1 LERGEIDSVI
11 TRLMVD
17 KEGDEMRQRAM
28 DLKEKAELCI
38 RTGGSSYNSLN
49 KLVELIKSF

>member
-1 LERGEIDSVI
+1 
-11 TRLMVD
+11 MVD